1 MKAFNSLQILSKAK
15 GTPAQERERLLNQV
29 KEDNKEIST
38 MERQTAEVQDKMNQ
52 LHEEQ
57 SQLDRDLEESQSE
70 RNTKYRELRKREETM
85 DQVQGH
91 NNMQNIVSFFYTDLI
106 LVSFWIYFKENMR
119 LRFFSSAFISLS
131 LVVVITCP

>member
-1 MKAFNSLQILSKAK
+1 
-15 GTPAQERERLLNQV
+15 
-29 KEDNKEIST
+29 
-38 MERQTAEVQDKMNQ
+38 MERQTAEVQDKMSQ

-91 NNMQNIVSFFYTDLI
+91 NNMQNIFTSFQRPKLPQTKMHTTSDIIFGH
-106 LVSFWIYFKENMR
+106 
-119 LRFFSSAFISLS
+119 SL
-131 LVVVITCP
+131 

>member
-1 MKAFNSLQILSKAK
+1 
-15 GTPAQERERLLNQV
+15 
-29 KEDNKEIST
+29 

-91 NNMQNIVSFFYTDLI
+91 NNMQNILAFF
-106 LVSFWIYFKENMR
+106 
-119 LRFFSSAFISLS
+119 
-131 LVVVITCP
+131 

>member
-1 MKAFNSLQILSKAK
+1 
-15 GTPAQERERLLNQV
+15 
-29 KEDNKEIST
+29 

-91 NNMQNIVSFFYTDLI
+91 NNMQNILTHIFPKAQVTSNKNAHNF
-106 LVSFWIYFKENMR
+106 
-119 LRFFSSAFISLS
+119 
-131 LVVVITCP
+131 